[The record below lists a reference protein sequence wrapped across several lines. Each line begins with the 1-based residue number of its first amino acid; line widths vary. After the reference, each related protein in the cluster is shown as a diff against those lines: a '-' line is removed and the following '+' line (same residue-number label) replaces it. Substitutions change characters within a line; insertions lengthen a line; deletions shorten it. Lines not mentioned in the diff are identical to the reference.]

1 MNAFRAG
8 SSRFLILAGLASV
21 MMAVAAPTFA
31 VTFTVNSTLDAPDS
45 DLGDGIC
52 ADADGVCTLRAAI
65 MQANALGGTN
75 VIDLTQINDPNAP
88 IVLSIPGADETA
100 QGNPGTGYTVTGTHD
115 ASKGD
120 LNITSSMDIIGA
132 GSDKTFIEW
141 APTVKQTPAS
151 GDRVFHI
158 EAVSSNITVNI
169 SGVTIE
175 NGVTPPPLVLQ
186 TMADGTYYQLERS
199 GAGIAIGPAATVTLI
214 NPANSGSSSGSHG
227 GGSSGG
233 EGGSGGGEEGT
244 TSATITGVTLTD
256 VHLLNNQ
263 SGAAGGGIS
272 SAAPLTLDNVVV
284 SGNSAATNGGGIYND
299 AQLTIMNSTLG
310 TDGAL
315 GTANTAEGGG
325 ALFDTGMHSTTIEQS
340 AIDGNTAVGGGG
352 IAARSLVEMSIVNT
366 TINGNSASD
375 VGGGITTNGSV
386 TLQNDTIADNTAA
399 NDSTS
404 GGAGLNAF
412 GSGTYMFV
420 NTLLQGN
427 VAGSA
432 KTASSCGCSG
442 SSCKSGVFVSQGH
455 NLADDS
461 TCALSSAGD
470 MADTLANLQPLAA
483 NGGPTETR
491 ALLGNTPAVDAG
503 DNAKCPN
510 TDQRGSMRP
519 ADGNLKNTE
528 VCDIGAFELFV
539 PRADLHVGDKS
550 GPDKVPHGSPANAKF
565 TFTNDSTT
573 ASTATGVVITT
584 DPLPQ
589 NYSLSGATFTS
600 PSGTSDCPLDS
611 NTGVITCDVQTLA
624 QGESVTLDVNG
635 AGTAPGP
642 VAITAHITAASPTD
656 ISPDNNSA
664 TVTMQIQPTSN
675 ISVSANGPGQNPQA
689 QGQAALSFTVSN
701 AGPDAA
707 QNVRLRASFS
717 NQMRFQKMQMASG
730 GTCTLQSDQMSAVCD
745 LGTIDSGASVTGTL
759 NLVPVSAGTVD
770 VDFQVTTDSVDS
782 DDTNDTAA
790 VPLTID
796 AQPVPVTPVSP
807 TTASGGG
814 GGCVF
819 QPGGPFDPTLLLLV
833 ALGATG
839 VGARRWRRSLARRRQ
854 SGR

>member
-8 SSRFLILAGLASV
+8 SSRGYILAGLASL
-21 MMAVAAPTFA
+21 MMAVAAPTYA
-31 VTFTVNSTLDAPDS
+31 VTFTVNSTLDAPDA

-52 ADADGVCTLRAAI
+52 ADVDGVCTLRAAI

-75 VIDLTQINDPNAP
+75 VIDLSQINDPGTP
-88 IVLSIPGADETA
+88 IILSIPGADESA
-100 QGNPGTGYTVTGTHD
+100 QGNPGTGYTVLATHD
-115 ASKGD
+115 ASRGD

-132 GSDKTFIEW
+132 GSDKTVIEW
-141 APTVKQTPAS
+141 APTVKQSPAD

-158 EAVSSNITVNI
+158 EAVASNITVNI

-233 EGGSGGGEEGT
+233 EGGSGGGEEGST
-244 TSATITGVTLTD
+244 AATITGVTLTD
-256 VHLLNNQ
+256 VRLLNNQ
-263 SGAAGGGIS
+263 SGAAGGGIA
-272 SAAPLTLDNVVV
+272 SAAPLVLNNVVV
-284 SGNSAATNGGGIYND
+284 SGNRAATNGGGIYND
-299 AQLTIMNSTLG
+299 AQLTILDSTLG
-310 TDGAL
+310 TTGSL
-315 GTANTAEGGG
+315 STPNTAEGGG
-325 ALFDTGMHSTTIEQS
+325 ALFDTGLHSTTIEQS

-352 IAARSLVEMSIVNT
+352 ISARSLVEMSIVNT

-375 VGGGITTNGSV
+375 VGGGITTNGTV
-386 TLQNDTIADNTAA
+386 TLQNDTISDNTAA

-412 GSGTYMFV
+412 GSGTYKFV

-427 VAGSA
+427 VASGS
-432 KTASSCGCSG
+432 KTAASCGCSG

-455 NLADDS
+455 NLADDA
-461 TCALSSAGD
+461 TCALTAGGD

-483 NGGPTETR
+483 NGGPTDTR
-491 ALLGNTPAVDAG
+491 ALLGGTPAVDAG
-503 DNAKCPN
+503 DNANCPN

-528 VCDIGAFELFV
+528 VCDIGAYELFV
-539 PRADLHVGDKS
+539 PRADLYISGKS
-550 GPDKVPHGSPANAKF
+550 GPDKVPHGSPANGKF
-565 TFTNDSTT
+565 EFTNASTT
-573 ASTATGVVITT
+573 ASTATGVLITT

-589 NYSLSGATFTS
+589 NYSLSNATLTT
-600 PSGTSDCPLDS
+600 PAGTSDCPLDS
-611 NTGVITCDVQTLA
+611 NTGVVTCDVQTMA
-624 QGESVTLDVNG
+624 QGETVTLEVNG
-635 AGTAPGP
+635 TGTAPGP

-675 ISVSANGPGQNPQA
+675 ISVTANGPGKNPQA

-707 QNVRLRASFS
+707 QNVRVLATFS

-730 GTCTLQSDQMSAVCD
+730 GTCTLQADQMSAVCD
-745 LGTIDSGASVTGTL
+745 LGTIDSGQSVTGTL
-759 NLVPVSAGTVD
+759 DLVPVSAGSVD
-770 VDFQVTTDSVDS
+770 VDFAVTTDSIDS
-782 DDTNDTAA
+782 DDTNDSVA

-796 AQPVPVTPVSP
+796 AQVVPVTPVSP
-807 TTASGGG
+807 TVSSSGG

-819 QPGGPFDPTLLLLV
+819 QPGGPFDPTLLVLIAL
-833 ALGATG
+833 ALGG
-839 VGARRWRRSLARRRQ
+839 VGARRWRHSRSHRDGG
-854 SGR
+854 GR